1 VTRLGYIEPRAGAL
15 HNSDRQDLADTRV
28 NDRGGFLEP
37 SKCSLTTCRSLKVT
51 SSTPKNFTN
60 VPRTGVFVLAT
71 AWLFRPETAVIND
84 SVRIITVI
92 FLTTLPYLTIANE
105 DSTTSLEHQR
115 YIYSVY
121 TADNFDDGG
130 PISRHVWKNFPA
142 FYGHTTIAHT
152 GPERPL
158 PQNARVD
165 VADFKL
171 TLSTGNTTLA
181 NYIETNP
188 YVDGMIVLH
197 GGDIVF
203 EAYPN
208 MQPHDRHIGWSVTK
222 VVTSSA
228 LAVLERQGLVDM
240 DSLVE
245 NYVPSLSD
253 SHWSGT
259 SVRDIANMAS
269 GMDCLD
275 SDGYQNTESCV
286 YRLEESLDML
296 ARHNPRVDNLTHMR
310 SIKRKRPAGEINEY
324 VSANTH
330 VLGLIIENVSEM
342 PLAEA
347 LKNLI
352 WDRIGAEADGMM
364 VTSLEGISAPHGG
377 LSARLRDIAR
387 FGQIHTPGA
396 NLDVVGSDHFAD
408 LRSNN
413 GIRFSD
419 AQLQSLS
426 ETLGDELPT
435 NAAWQWDLVWA
446 DGVRFKS
453 GYSGQGLFVD
463 PNNDVVIAFFGT
475 AGENNEEH
483 ELTAISHQLIRS
495 DLFD

>member
-1 VTRLGYIEPRAGAL
+1 VT
-15 HNSDRQDLADTRV
+15 
-28 NDRGGFLEP
+28 
-37 SKCSLTTCRSLKVT
+37 
-51 SSTPKNFTN
+51 
-60 VPRTGVFVLAT
+60 
-71 AWLFRPETAVIND
+71 ND
-84 SVRIITVI
+84 SVRIFNVI
-92 FLTTLPYLTIANE
+92 LLSTLPYLAIANE

-115 YIYSVY
+115 YIYGAY

-130 PISRHVWKNFPA
+130 PISRHVWQNFPA
-142 FYGHTTIAHT
+142 FYRHTTIAHS
-152 GPERPL
+152 GPERLL
-158 PQNARVD
+158 PQNPRVD
-165 VADFKL
+165 VAGFKI
-171 TLSTGNTTLA
+171 TLSTGTTTLA
-181 NYIETNP
+181 GYLESNP

-208 MQPHDRHIGWSVTK
+208 MHPYDRHIAWSVTK

-240 DSLVE
+240 DSPVE
-245 NYVPSLSD
+245 NYVPRLSD
-253 SHWSGT
+253 SNWAGT

-275 SDGYQNTESCV
+275 SDGYQNIESCI
-286 YRLEESLDML
+286 YRMEESLDML
-296 ARHNPRVDNLTHMR
+296 ARHNPDIDNLTHMR

-324 VSANTH
+324 VSANTQ
-330 VLGLIIENVSEM
+330 VLGMIIENITEM

-364 VTSLEGISAPHGG
+364 VTNLEGVSAPHAG

-396 NLDVVGSDHFAD
+396 DLDVVGSDHFAD
-408 LRSNN
+408 LRSSN
-413 GIRFSD
+413 GIGLSD

-426 ETLGDELPT
+426 KSLGDDLPT
-435 NAAWQWDLVWA
+435 NTAWQWDLVWA
-446 DGVRFKS
+446 DGIRFKS

-475 AGENNEEH
+475 AGENNGGH

-495 DLFD
+495 ELFD